1 MENHQPSIFND
12 VIGPVMRGPSS
23 SHSAA
28 ALRIGRI
35 CRDLM
40 GGDPGMVV
48 VRYDRNDA
56 LATTH
61 ESQGSDMGMKGGLM
75 GFDPDDLRLLNPDE
89 HLKASGIDIAFEIT
103 DTGNSL
109 SNLYL
114 VQLKNQKEEIQ
125 VIAISTGGGMVELI
139 EINGNPVS
147 IKGDYYEVLIYSEDQ
162 HFLQAL
168 KDTENWVEKAI
179 LHDKS
184 ESFIQLKAN
193 RPPDAAWIREM
204 KENSSVRFIH
214 SVSPVLPVLSRNNIQ
229 APFSTYE
236 QMMQYN
242 EKKQLSAWELAIHYE
257 TIRGNI
263 TREEVLNR
271 MGRLHEVMR
280 NAVVTGLKGTS
291 YKDRIF
297 GAQSGSY
304 LKSMQD
310 GRLSGGESLHN
321 ITMYVSATMEVKSSM
336 GTIVAAPT
344 AGSCGTFPG
353 AVLGVADAHGLNKKE
368 IERSLLAGSLVGLFI
383 ASGSTFSAE
392 IGGCQAECG
401 SAAGMAAASIVYLL
415 GGDLQQSMSAASM
428 ALQNSLGMICDPI
441 AARVEAPCLGKNI
454 SSAVNALACANL
466 AIAGYDHLIPL
477 DEVIATMDVVGRSLP
492 KELRCTALGGLS
504 KTPAAK
510 KLEKKL
516 RK

>member
-40 GGDPGMVV
+40 DGDPGMVV

-61 ESQGSDMGMKGGLM
+61 KSQGSDMGMKGGLM

-162 HFLQAL
+162 HFLQTL

-204 KENSSVRFIH
+204 KERL
-214 SVSPVLPVLSRNNIQ
+214 LPATVT
-229 APFSTYE
+229 TYME
-236 QMMQYN
+236 Q
-242 EKKQLSAWELAIHYE
+242 
-257 TIRGNI
+257 
-263 TREEVLNR
+263 
-271 MGRLHEVMR
+271 
-280 NAVVTGLKGTS
+280 
-291 YKDRIF
+291 IF
-297 GAQSGSY
+297 
-304 LKSMQD
+304 
-310 GRLSGGESLHN
+310 
-321 ITMYVSATMEVKSSM
+321 
-336 GTIVAAPT
+336 P
-344 AGSCGTFPG
+344 
-353 AVLGVADAHGLNKKE
+353 
-368 IERSLLAGSLVGLFI
+368 
-383 ASGSTFSAE
+383 
-392 IGGCQAECG
+392 
-401 SAAGMAAASIVYLL
+401 
-415 GGDLQQSMSAASM
+415 
-428 ALQNSLGMICDPI
+428 
-441 AARVEAPCLGKNI
+441 
-454 SSAVNALACANL
+454 
-466 AIAGYDHLIPL
+466 
-477 DEVIATMDVVGRSLP
+477 
-492 KELRCTALGGLS
+492 
-504 KTPAAK
+504 
-510 KLEKKL
+510 
-516 RK
+516 